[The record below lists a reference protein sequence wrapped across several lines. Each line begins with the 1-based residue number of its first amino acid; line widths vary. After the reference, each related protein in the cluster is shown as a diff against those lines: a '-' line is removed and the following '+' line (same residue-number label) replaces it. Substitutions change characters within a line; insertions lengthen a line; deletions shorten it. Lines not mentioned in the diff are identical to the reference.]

1 MDILV
6 IGGGGREHAIVWK
19 LNNRGHNIFCAPGN
33 PGIADIAECVTLQVN
48 QMKELADFAQSNKID
63 LTVVGPED
71 PLTNGI
77 VDQFEKR
84 SLLIF
89 GPNQE
94 SAHLEGSK
102 AYAKKV
108 MERFNVPTAAYKEF
122 DDFEEALSY
131 VEEQRFPIVIKADGL
146 AAGKGVT
153 VAETIEEAETALQAA
168 MLQKIFGESGTKVVI
183 EECLLG
189 EEMTVLAFVDG
200 KTVLPMLPSQDHKPV
215 FDGDRGPNTGG
226 MGAYS
231 PVTHLEKWI
240 PEIEK
245 NIIRPVAEGLAAEGT
260 PYRGILYTGLMITEN
275 GPKVIE
281 FNVRFGDPEAQVILP
296 LLENDLAEVLLAVAE
311 KRLQEIDLSWKPGA
325 SVCVIAAAP
334 GYPGP
339 PIKGLPISLPK
350 NFTAEKQIFH
360 AGTALQNEQLVT
372 NGGRVFGVTSQGTN
386 IAEARQRAYS
396 LMEGV
401 SFKGKHFR
409 RDIASKA
416 LN

>member
-33 PGIADIAECVTLQVN
+33 PGIADIAECVSLQVN

-108 MERFNVPTAAYKEF
+108 MERFNVPTAAYMEF
-122 DDFEEALSY
+122 DDFEEALAY
-131 VEEQRFPIVIKADGL
+131 VEEQGFPIVIKADGL

-200 KTVLPMLPSQDHKPV
+200 VPIGTGRILDDGHIGRVAVLKKH
-215 FDGDRGPNTGG
+215 RGLGIG
-226 MGAYS
+226 KLIMRELVKWAEDMS
-231 PVTHLEKWI
+231 LEKVWLSSQWHAHSFYLDLGFVCDG
-240 PEIEK
+240 EIYKEAGIDHIK
-245 NIIRPVAEGLAAEGT
+245 M
-260 PYRGILYTGLMITEN
+260 YR
-275 GPKVIE
+275 
-281 FNVRFGDPEAQVILP
+281 
-296 LLENDLAEVLLAVAE
+296 
-311 KRLQEIDLSWKPGA
+311 
-325 SVCVIAAAP
+325 
-334 GYPGP
+334 
-339 PIKGLPISLPK
+339 
-350 NFTAEKQIFH
+350 
-360 AGTALQNEQLVT
+360 AL
-372 NGGRVFGVTSQGTN
+372 
-386 IAEARQRAYS
+386 
-396 LMEGV
+396 
-401 SFKGKHFR
+401 
-409 RDIASKA
+409 
-416 LN
+416 

>member
-6 IGGGGREHAIVWK
+6 VGGGGREHAIVWK
-19 LNNRGHNIFCAPGN
+19 LNNSGHNIFCAPGN

-48 QMKELADFAQSNKID
+48 QLKELADFDQSNKID

-108 MERFNVPTAAYKEF
+108 MERFNVPTAAYMEF
-122 DDFEEALSY
+122 DDYEEALSY
-131 VEEQRFPIVIKADGL
+131 VEKQGFPIVIKADGL

-200 KTVLPMLPSQDHKPV
+200 KTVLPMVPSQDHKPV

-226 MGAYS
+226 MGAES
-231 PVTHLEKWI
+231 PAPRVTA
-240 PEIEK
+240 
-245 NIIRPVAEGLAAEGT
+245 RP
-260 PYRGILYTGLMITEN
+260 
-275 GPKVIE
+275 
-281 FNVRFGDPEAQVILP
+281 
-296 LLENDLAEVLLAVAE
+296 
-311 KRLQEIDLSWKPGA
+311 
-325 SVCVIAAAP
+325 
-334 GYPGP
+334 
-339 PIKGLPISLPK
+339 
-350 NFTAEKQIFH
+350 
-360 AGTALQNEQLVT
+360 
-372 NGGRVFGVTSQGTN
+372 
-386 IAEARQRAYS
+386 
-396 LMEGV
+396 
-401 SFKGKHFR
+401 
-409 RDIASKA
+409 
-416 LN
+416 

>member
-6 IGGGGREHAIVWK
+6 VGGGGREHAIVWK
-19 LNNRGHNIFCAPGN
+19 LNNSGHNIFCAPGN

-48 QMKELADFAQSNKID
+48 QLKELADFAQLHKIN

-108 MERFNVPTAAYKEF
+108 MERFNVPTAAYMEF
-122 DDFEEALSY
+122 DDYEEALSY
-131 VEEQRFPIVIKADGL
+131 VEKQGFPIVIKADGL

-200 KTVLPMLPSQDHKPV
+200 KTVLPMVPSQDHKQV

-245 NIIRPVAEGLAAEGT
+245 KIIRPVAEGLAAEGT
-260 PYRGILYTGLMITEN
+260 PYRGVLYTGLMLTKN

-311 KRLQEIDLSWKPGA
+311 KRLHEIDLSWKPGA

-350 NFTAEKQIFH
+350 NLTAEKQIFH
-360 AGTALQNEQLVT
+360 AGTALQNE
-372 NGGRVFGVTSQGTN
+372 
-386 IAEARQRAYS
+386 
-396 LMEGV
+396 
-401 SFKGKHFR
+401 
-409 RDIASKA
+409 
-416 LN
+416 